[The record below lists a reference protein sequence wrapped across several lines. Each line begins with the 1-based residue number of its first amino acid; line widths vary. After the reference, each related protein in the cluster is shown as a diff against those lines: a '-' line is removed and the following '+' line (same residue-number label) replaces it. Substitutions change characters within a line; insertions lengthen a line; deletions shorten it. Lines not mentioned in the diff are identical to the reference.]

1 MATSAS
7 ATAASGTSGE
17 RRVGSAEPSAES
29 ATGDRTT
36 SAMNS
41 RHRQCLGG
49 ALAFTTPGSRVVR
62 VCGDELMRPSR
73 HRDDIVAMVIH
84 ETLHTLGLPENPP
97 SSVEI
102 TRRVLARCGTTR

>member
-1 MATSAS
+1 
-7 ATAASGTSGE
+7 
-17 RRVGSAEPSAES
+17 
-29 ATGDRTT
+29 
-36 SAMNS
+36 MNS

-73 HRDDIVAMVIH
+73 HPDDIVAMVIH